1 MKANTDTYRGGAHD
15 GEQRLRFV
23 AAKMLPHS
31 YAEENKMLLKR
42 MKMYAKNSGYSGH
55 GEDTDMLMA

>member
-1 MKANTDTYRGGAHD
+1 VKATADTYKGGAHD

-42 MKMYAKNSGYSGH
+42 LKMYAKNSGYDA
-55 GEDTDMLMA
+55 EMM